1 MKIKALPYADDFGT
15 QHFFNLITADL
26 EGHKMNLYSSNVDNN
41 HWMIVESTEPITYEE
56 MDHRRQKVPVPFC
69 PIFRGCAKLSHPL
82 IFAV

>member
-15 QHFFNLITADL
+15 QYFFNLITADL

-56 MDHRRQKVPVPFC
+56 MDHRRQKV
-69 PIFRGCAKLSHPL
+69 
-82 IFAV
+82 